1 MYNNIYIYIYIYMTE
16 QASQERYAKY
26 TLLRQNLLHHELALA
41 PEISL
46 KWEIENCHPC
56 CSPRLLS

>member
-1 MYNNIYIYIYIYMTE
+1 MTE

-26 TLLRQNLLHHELALA
+26 TLLRQNLLHHELALV